1 MKYTVLVGR
10 ILFSLIFMMAS
21 HGLFSKQKIMKTTIL
36 SLTLGLLLL
45 TIGCSSVSVMHD
57 YDSEANFAAF
67 KTYAWMSAPIN
78 GTGSVEAALQ
88 SNSLLDKRIKQSADR
103 HLAAKGFTTDATSP
117 DFLVAYHVGAQDRI
131 DVTDW
136 GYGYGHGRWFGGDR
150 VDVHQFKE
158 GTLILDIIDARTKQL
173 VWRGIATGAL
183 DPNVSPEALTR
194 KLDEAIVE
202 ILAKFP
208 PTV

>member
-1 MKYTVLVGR
+1 
-10 ILFSLIFMMAS
+10 
-21 HGLFSKQKIMKTTIL
+21 MKTKVLSVTL
-36 SLTLGLLLL
+36 SLLALA
-45 TIGCSSVSVMHD
+45 IGCSPVSVKHD

-67 KTYAWMSAPIN
+67 KTYAWMSSPIN

-117 DFLVAYHVGAQDRI
+117 DFLVTYHVGAQDRI

-136 GYGYGHGRWFGGDR
+136 GYGHGRWFGGDR

-173 VWRGIATGAL
+173 VWRGVAIGTL
-183 DPNVSPEALTR
+183 DPNASAKALNR

-208 PTV
+208 PTI